1 MSTLPE
7 EVGAPLTA
15 GVGMSHRLTFQ
26 VFHAWN
32 DREVSYATSVKF
44 ITNIKKILKLNCCH
58 NGI

>member
-44 ITNIKKILKLNCCH
+44 ITNIKKILKLNC
-58 NGI
+58 